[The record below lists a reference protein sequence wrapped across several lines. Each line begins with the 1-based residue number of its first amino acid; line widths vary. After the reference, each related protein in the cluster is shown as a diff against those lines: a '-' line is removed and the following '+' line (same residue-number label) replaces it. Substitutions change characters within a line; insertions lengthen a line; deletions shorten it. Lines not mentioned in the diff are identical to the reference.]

1 MDTLMIEND
10 QSRLIERI
18 KQWLGSTKEV
28 VLIVEGDTLIVK
40 RTESP
45 TLESLITDAAPAPL
59 HEIVQEVKSHRRE
72 RR

>member
-45 TLESLITDAAPAPL
+45 TLESLITDVAPAPL